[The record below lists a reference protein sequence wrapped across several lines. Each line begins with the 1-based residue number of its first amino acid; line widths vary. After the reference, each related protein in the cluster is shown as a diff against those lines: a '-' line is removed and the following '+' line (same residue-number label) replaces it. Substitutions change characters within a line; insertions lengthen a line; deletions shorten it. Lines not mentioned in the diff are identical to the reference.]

1 MIRLTRPSIDDAE
14 LAELARVLASG
25 QLVQGPAVAAFES
38 ALAEALRVP
47 PSTVVACSTGTTAL
61 QLALAALSVGPGDDV
76 VLPDFVFPSVASAV
90 IYTGATPVVCDVDPD
105 SFNVTL
111 ETVSAV
117 MTKRTRAVIA
127 VHQFGVPCD
136 VQSLSGGLTCPVIED
151 AACALGTR
159 GTTGY
164 AGTQTGLGCFSFHPR
179 KIITTGEG
187 GAVVALDSGHSTRL
201 RHLRQHGMRFGPSG
215 VDFPEVG
222 YAARMSELHAAVG
235 LAQMRKLDAIVAGRA
250 RAAEAYRARLASV
263 TAIRTTP
270 WTWHPDRVYQG
281 LVVLLDPAL
290 DRARVIAGLRE
301 RGVESTIG
309 TYAIHTQAGF
319 RSVVRASPSGLR
331 GSRYAADHSL
341 TLPLRPDMT
350 DDDIDQVC
358 VALRHVIDHHGA
370 SV

>member
-1 MIRLTRPSIDDAE
+1 MIRLTRPSLGDEE
-14 LAELARVLASG
+14 LHELERVLASG
-25 QLVQGPAVAAFES
+25 QLVQGPAVAAFET
-38 ALAEALRVP
+38 ALAEALRVSP
-47 PSTVVACSTGTTAL
+47 ASVVACSTGTTAL
-61 QLALAALSVGPGDDV
+61 QLALAALSVGPGDEV

-90 IYTGATPVVCDVDPD
+90 LYTGATPVVCDVDPE
-105 SFNVTL
+105 SFNVDEGTIRA
-111 ETVSAV
+111 AV
-117 MTKRTRAVIA
+117 TERTRAVIA

-136 VQSLSGGLTCPVIED
+136 VESLMNALPCPVIED

-159 GTTGY
+159 GATGF

-187 GAVVALDSGHSTRL
+187 GAVIARDPAHATRL
-201 RHLRQHGMRFGPSG
+201 RHLRQHGMRFGTAG

-235 LAQMRKLDAIVAGRA
+235 LAQMRKLDAIIAGRA
-250 RAAEAYRARLASV
+250 RAAAAYRVRLSRIDAV
-263 TAIRTTP
+263 RTTR

-281 LVVLLDPAL
+281 LVVLLDAAL
-290 DRARVIAGLRE
+290 DRTRVISGLRE

-309 TYAIHTQAGF
+309 TYAIHAQAGF
-319 RSVVRASPSGLR
+319 QSVVRVSPGGLR
-331 GSRYAADHSL
+331 GSRYAADHCL

-358 VALRHVIDHHGA
+358 AALGSVIPHAGA
-370 SV
+370 SA